1 MSYWTQTARQNMSK
15 IGARIKKQKR
25 QSGEIP
31 RRDPEMPWQ
40 RKTDILEDRCQT
52 NSERLILAVP
62 IDTAKRKDVS
72 ADLFKS
78 EVKEVY
84 LGREVVEPKP
94 QSEPRAHTYTRR
106 LGGLLF
112 LVTVVLWFVLD
123 LPNCQSLP
131 HAF

>member
-1 MSYWTQTARQNMSK
+1 MSK

-52 NSERLILAVP
+52 NSERLIQAVSV
-62 IDTAKRKDVS
+62 DTAKKKDVL

-78 EVKEVY
+78 DVKEVY
-84 LGREVVEPKP
+84 LGREVVESKP
-94 QSEPRAHTYTRR
+94 SVAEPLTHTYARR
-106 LGGLLF
+106 LGAMLF
-112 LVTVVLWFVLD
+112 LATIVLWFVLD